1 MTAITFGTAPR
12 QTKHAPKL
20 QSFLAMISQALDAYV
35 AYRVQ
40 KAVPESELR
49 RAAQTIKRLSRS
61 ADKDAKRPAR

>member
-12 QTKHAPKL
+12 QTKRAAKL
-20 QSFLAMISQALDAYV
+20 QSILAMISQALDAFV

-49 RAAQTIKRLSRS
+49 RATRTIKRLSRPV
-61 ADKDAKRPAR
+61 DKDAKRPVR